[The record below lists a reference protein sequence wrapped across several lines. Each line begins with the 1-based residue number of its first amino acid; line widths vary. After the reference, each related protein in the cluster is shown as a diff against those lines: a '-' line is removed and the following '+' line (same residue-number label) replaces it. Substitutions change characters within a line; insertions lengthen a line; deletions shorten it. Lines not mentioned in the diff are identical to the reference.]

1 MVTVVA
7 VVVIPLGTAYLA
19 KSTNQVLMMK
29 GREGNWSNDL
39 GNLGPLWTGGWFR
52 NRKSVGF
59 GLDSHESGENCS
71 FNLIAIYHSPDAND
85 QDQGHWKPVI
95 VPVCSYS
102 TATWQRLDFLIGQ
115 SKHWRLPRL
124 KVIPVL

>member
-1 MVTVVA
+1 MFA
-7 VVVIPLGTAYLA
+7 SLQNLADRIGFWQTAKFSEYPFFA
-19 KSTNQVLMMK
+19 Q
-29 GREGNWSNDL
+29 
-39 GNLGPLWTGGWFR
+39 
-52 NRKSVGF
+52 
-59 GLDSHESGENCS
+59 ESGENCS

-124 KVIPVL
+124 K